1 MAAYF
6 FASPI
11 DIDINLDG
19 EDARKHAD
27 IKGDKEKVISCPI
40 YYDGD
45 SVGGQARCRTLV
57 PPYRTHSAQVAI
69 RVRDGKKLT
78 HEGIKV
84 EFVGSIGVLP
94 SVTRSPLR
102 FTRRRALLRPR
113 PPP

>member
-11 DIDINLDG
+11 DIDIKLAD
-19 EDARKHAD
+19 EEARKHAE
-27 IKGDKEKVISCPI
+27 IKGEKDKVVSCPI

-45 SVGGQARCRTLV
+45 SVGGTVRLLV
-57 PPYRTHSAQVAI
+57 LTGPSHSLQVAI

-84 EFVGSIGVLP
+84 EFIGSIG
-94 SVTRSPLR
+94 
-102 FTRRRALLRPR
+102 
-113 PPP
+113 